1 MGTYGRDTPPDRP
14 SPGGRGAVFVT
25 AEAAE
30 EPVTDVVKNGAGI
43 VGFGN
48 ADGSVTIYF
57 EANKFNDSSL
67 HKWENKVFKSYDRMV
82 KQSPTVNKVTADAD
96 NFIQIGIIEGTEI
109 LVRNMEKLQSWL
121 QRQGAADTMPDGP
134 EIHFGK

>member
-1 MGTYGRDTPPDRP
+1 MGTYGRDTPGERP
-14 SPGGRGAVFVT
+14 SPGGRGAIFVT
-25 AEAAE
+25 AEGAE
-30 EPVTDVVKNGAGI
+30 EPVTEVVKNGAGV

-48 ADGSVTIYF
+48 TDGSVTIYF

-67 HKWENKVFKSYDRMV
+67 HKWENKVFKAYDRMV

-96 NFIQIGIIEGTEI
+96 NFIQVGIIEGTEI
-109 LVRNMEKLQSWL
+109 LVRNMEKLHAWL
-121 QRQGAADTMPDGP
+121 KRQGAEETKPETE